1 MTDQKPSDKVASDAE
16 ADKAPDPRR
25 HYETPEQLRD
35 DPDIGQRERQELL
48 TQWKQDLEQ
57 RIEAEAEGMSA
68 ADPISQTREA
78 KLAAELRV
86 VTQALG
92 EVEGE

>member
-1 MTDQKPSDKVASDAE
+1 
-16 ADKAPDPRR
+16 
-25 HYETPEQLRD
+25 
-35 DPDIGQRERQELL
+35 
-48 TQWKQDLEQ
+48 
-57 RIEAEAEGMSA
+57 MSA